1 MSNDITSSR
10 LPPAAVP
17 STPAAKP
24 AEVDRAQAAKA
35 AQDAQAIKVAHAIKA
50 AEIAKPDVET
60 QPKQDPQES
69 RRTLEEATEQLNQQM
84 RRNSRDL
91 NFSLDDV
98 SKKLVVTVKNLDGEV
113 IRQIPSEVALR
124 VAHNVDNMK
133 GLMQDEKT

>member
-1 MSNDITSSR
+1 MSNDIPPNR

-17 STPAAKP
+17 STPVDKP
-24 AEVDRAQAAKA
+24 VEPVRAQAVDGVQA
-35 AQDAQAIKVAHAIKA
+35 AQTVKP
-50 AEIAKPDVET
+50 AEIAKATVET
-60 QPKQDPQES
+60 QPKIDPQDS

-91 NFSLDDV
+91 NFSLDEV
-98 SKKLVVTVKNLDGEV
+98 SKKLVVTVKNQEGEV

-133 GLMQDEKT
+133 GLMQDEKS